1 MNSDSPVS
9 LRISTYRYSSL
20 VYLRNNR
27 PVLWSLRVDAAADIE
42 GAVVRIAVSPDYGA
56 EQRIPLPYLRAGDSY
71 DWRGECPAFDEERLM
86 QLREEEAGHICVEV
100 LDKDGAV
107 LARQE
112 DEFKWLAYN
121 SWAGGYEYPELLAAL
136 TLPNDPAVD
145 CILEETQARMQRT
158 LPWQGYNENVDAVR
172 RCLTA
177 LWDTLAAQNINY
189 ALPPASWRDTG
200 VGQRVRTPSF
210 ILEQRQSTCL
220 DSTLLLAACTA
231 RMGYNPFVILIDGHA
246 FLGIM
251 TENRHLPSPQMT
263 PAATVRNLLK
273 QGKLLVLE
281 TTTLNKDETHEPLS
295 FEVAA
300 ATGAQELFRLSDGD
314 YFQALDIRKLWQ
326 ECGIRPILGGDL
338 VDVAPAPPARDEDE
352 LITEQPRTRMDNW
365 QLKLL
370 DLSLRNN
377 LLNTRTDGKRQLR
390 LLLPDVGTLEDSL
403 AAGGSFRVK
412 SMPETYW
419 TLTSQLQHG
428 KLSDEMQARI
438 SDCVQS
444 MFAKN
449 ELVSLLHESELQ
461 RALQGLYNATKR
473 EMEESGANTLYV
485 ACGFLKWYRKDS
497 RERAYYAPLLLL
509 PVRLTRPSVRAGFT
523 LRGSD
528 EETRINATLLEL
540 LKTEFSLRIPELE
553 GELPTDDSGLDVPTI
568 FNIVRRAV
576 TAQPG
581 WEVEETC
588 TLGTFSFTKYLMWK
602 DMTDRKAQLL
612 QNPIVAQIAAEKRS
626 VFPEQVGF
634 PDVHALDRDVDAA
647 KVFTPLSSDSSQL
660 AAVIAAG
667 RGKSFVLF
675 GPPGTGKSQT
685 ITNMIAHCLA
695 HGKTVLFVAEKAAA
709 LQVVHKR
716 LKRIGLEDFC
726 LELHSNKANKKAVL
740 AQFKAA
746 VEAVSAGAK
755 EDNWSED
762 TSSMADLRSRL
773 NLLPEEMHKTYADGS
788 TLYEAVTLVSEHPD
802 LPDFTPCADDPM
814 TLTRERLHELLTEAG
829 EVALYY
835 GTVRDL
841 PAENRALLAQREY
854 SMGWEEDL
862 ASHLRLSINRR
873 QERHECIASLRHLLH
888 LPESASESVL
898 CGVLPVLAACATPAE
913 KERALALLPSRA
925 AETLRTLKAQL
936 PQAEEYRRQRAELS
950 LSYPETV
957 LSDPELDSLLRECR
971 MATVSWFV
979 PRFFALRRIG
989 KLLQLMASDSRKPNA
1004 LRDLQALVAMREA
1017 KKALAALPADTLPE
1031 LLNRGTELTAKE
1043 VAAAE
1048 TTAAALSPAA
1058 GETEEAAAALLRD
1071 TTGLL
1076 RAAARELAQLSELN
1090 RALTEEQKML
1100 DRLTATDTQS
1110 YPADGAEQLLSF
1122 RAQWRDLVLW
1132 NAKLHDAAH
1141 PDARTLA
1148 DYESRTELNAKDLQT
1163 AVRVALARRRLRA
1176 AADGIDTLKTFSGSL
1191 HEGRI
1196 RRFREA
1202 DEAVMKATSAHIRS
1216 LLVRRVKTAPYG
1228 TEVALL
1234 QRELSKQRGHLPLRQ
1249 LIASVP
1255 NLLTQLKPCM
1265 LMSPLS
1271 VAQYLAADTELF
1283 DMVIFDEASQIPV
1296 WDAVGAIA
1304 RGRNAVIVGDPKQM
1318 PPTSFFSRSKTEEEE
1333 DCTTEQDLESILDEC
1348 IACAI
1353 PQMNL
1358 TWHYRS
1364 KSENLIA
1371 FSNRNYYDQKL
1382 STFPAPVMA
1391 DNALQYHYIGGV
1403 YESGSTKRINQA
1415 EARALVAHV
1424 LDTLRAPDFRYTE
1437 ATSIGIVTFNAQQQ
1451 AYIEDLLEDAR
1462 AEDDSLEP
1470 FFSENNPEAVFVKNL
1485 ENVQGDERGVIYF
1498 STTYGP
1504 DAKGKLSMNFGPL
1517 NLAGGE
1523 RRLNVAVTRARNAM
1537 HVFTSLKPE
1546 DIDLN
1551 RTQARGAA
1559 DLRGFLDYAR
1569 RGAESYL
1576 RLQSAGRS
1584 ADTPDLADVIAA
1596 RLTERGWS
1604 CKCRVGVSDYRVDIA
1619 VESPDRAGEIMA
1631 GITLDGK
1638 AYADAATARDRDVL
1652 RSSVLTGLGWR
1663 LLPVWSMEWWRN
1675 ADACPEKIDARLK
1688 EFRKAGPVKP
1698 AELPSLAEAMEAT
1711 EAESAPAPLAAKPEA
1726 LAPLVAEEYVSYVP
1740 DMVLPPLFE
1749 MSDASLKPHLLAL
1762 VRQEA
1767 PMKEEFLLARLRDI
1781 APLTPALTPALKK
1794 RLAELIAKLAA
1805 QGKFVLAEEEGCRV
1819 LYPTSEL
1826 TPRPRQHGP
1835 RAWDDIPDS
1844 ELLAAVVLVH
1854 AHLKC
1859 IRGCDDHLKGIATFF
1874 GIARLTAPFKT
1885 HLAELMQTSEGQ

>member
-1 MNSDSPVS
+1 MNTASPVS

-20 VYLRNNR
+20 VYLRNSR
-27 PVLWSLRVDAAADIE
+27 PVLWNLLVSAAADIE
-42 GAVVRIAVSPDYGA
+42 GASLRIAVSPDYCA
-56 EQRIPLPYLRAGDSY
+56 EQRIPLPFLRAGDSY
-71 DWRGECPAFDEERLM
+71 DWRGECPAFDDERLM
-86 QLREEEAGHICVEV
+86 ALTEEEPGHICVEV
-100 LDKDGAV
+100 LDQDGTV

-112 DEFKWLAYN
+112 DDFKWLAYN

-145 CILEETQARMQRT
+145 RILEETKAALHRT
-158 LPWQGYNENVDAVR
+158 TEWRGYNEDAAGTR
-172 RCLTA
+172 ACLTA
-177 LWDTLAAQNINY
+177 LWDTLAAQNIDY
-189 ALPPASWRDTG
+189 ALPPKSWRDEG

-210 ILEQRQSTCL
+210 ILEHRQSTCL

-231 RMGYNPFVILIDGHA
+231 RMGYNPFVILTEGHA
-246 FLGIM
+246 FLGVM
-251 TENRHLPSPQMT
+251 TENRPLPSPQMT
-263 PAATVRNLLK
+263 PAATVRNLMK

-281 TTTLNKDETHEPLS
+281 TTALNRDEHREPLP
-295 FEVAA
+295 FGTATAA
-300 ATGAQELFRLSDGD
+300 GEEKLFRLEDGD

-326 ECGIRPILGGDL
+326 ECSIHPILHGDL

-352 LITEQPRTRMDNW
+352 LITEAPRTRMDNW

-390 LLLPDVGTLEDSL
+390 LLLPDVGKLEDKL
-403 AAGGSFRVK
+403 AAGASFRVK
-412 SMPETYW
+412 SIPETYW
-419 TLTSQLQHG
+419 TITSQMQHG
-428 KLSDEMQARI
+428 TATAEMAERI
-438 SDCVQS
+438 GDCVQS

-449 ELVSLLHESELQ
+449 ELVSLLRESELQ
-461 RALQGLYNATKR
+461 RGLQGLYNATKR

-485 ACGFLKWYRKDS
+485 ACGFLKWYRKDAH
-497 RERAYYAPLLLL
+497 ERAYYAPLLLL

-528 EETRINATLLEL
+528 EETRINSTLLEL

-553 GELPTDDSGLDVPTI
+553 GELPTDESGLDVPKI

-576 TAQPG
+576 TSQPG
-581 WEVEETC
+581 WEVAETC

-612 QNPIVAQIAAEKRS
+612 QNPIVAQIAATSRS
-626 VFPEQVGF
+626 VFPEEAGF
-634 PDVHALDRDVDAA
+634 PDVRKLDNDVDAA

-695 HGKTVLFVAEKAAA
+695 HGKKVLFVAEKAAA

-746 VEAVSAGAK
+746 VEAISAGAK
-755 EDNWSED
+755 EDNWNED
-762 TSSMADLRSRL
+762 TYSMADLRSRL
-773 NLLPEEMHKTYADGS
+773 NLLPWEMHKPYPDGG
-788 TLYEAVTLVSEHPD
+788 TLYEAVTLVSEHPE
-802 LPDFTPCADDPM
+802 LPDFTPCADDPL

-835 GTVRDL
+835 GTVRSL
-841 PAENRALLAQREY
+841 PAEKRALLAQREY

-862 ASHLRLSINRR
+862 FAHLTAYTRLAR
-873 QERHECIASLRHLLH
+873 ERHGCLAALRTQLH
-888 LPESASESVL
+888 LPETAEEGVL
-898 CGVLPVLAACATPAE
+898 CGVLPVLAACNTPAE

-925 AETLRTLKAQL
+925 AETLRTLKTLL

-950 LSYPETV
+950 LSYPEKTTE
-957 LSDPELDSLLRECR
+957 DPELDNLLRECR
-971 MATVSWFV
+971 MATVSWFL

-989 KLLQLMASDSRKPNA
+989 KLLQLMASDNRKPNC

-1031 LLNRGTELTAKE
+1031 LLRRGTELTAEE

-1048 TTAAALSPAA
+1048 TTAAALSPAT
-1058 GETEEAAAALLRD
+1058 GETEDSAAALLRD

-1076 RAAARELAQLSELN
+1076 RTAARELAQLSELN
-1090 RALTEEQKML
+1090 RLLAEEQTQL
-1100 DRLTATDTQS
+1100 ARLTATDTTAH
-1110 YPADGAEQLLSF
+1110 PADWAEQLLGF

-1132 NAKLHDAAH
+1132 NAKLNDAAH
-1141 PDARTLA
+1141 PDVRTLA
-1148 DYESRTELNAKDLQT
+1148 AYESRAELSAGDLKT
-1163 AVRVALARRRLRA
+1163 ALRTAIARRRLRA
-1176 AADGIDTLKTFSGSL
+1176 AADGIDTLKTFSGPL
-1191 HEGRI
+1191 HEGHI
-1196 RRFREA
+1196 RHFREA

-1216 LLVRRVKTAPYG
+1216 LLIRGAKTAPYG

-1234 QRELSKQRGHLPLRQ
+1234 QRELSKQRAHMPLRQ

-1255 NLLTQLKPCM
+1255 HLLTQLKPCM

-1283 DMVIFDEASQIPV
+1283 DIVIFDEASQIPV

-1333 DCTTEQDLESILDEC
+1333 DSGTEQDLESILDEC

-1462 AEDDSLEP
+1462 EADDSLEP

-1576 RLQSAGRS
+1576 RLQSAGK
-1584 ADTPDLADVIAA
+1584 ADSTQDLADVIAA
-1596 RLTERGWS
+1596 RLNEKGWS
-1604 CKCRVGVSDYRVDIA
+1604 CKCRVGVSDYRIDIA

-1638 AYADAATARDRDVL
+1638 AYAAAATARDRDVL

-1663 LLPVWSMEWWRN
+1663 LIPVWSMEWWRN
-1675 ADACPEKIDARLK
+1675 NEACLEKIDARLN

-1711 EAESAPAPLAAKPEA
+1711 ETESAPAPVAAKPEIA
-1726 LAPLVAEEYVSYVP
+1726 APLVADAYAAYVP

-1749 MSDASLKPHLLAL
+1749 MSDASLRPHLLAL
-1762 VRQEA
+1762 VRQEG
-1767 PMKEEFLLARLRDI
+1767 PMKEEFLLARLREL
-1781 APLTPALTPALKK
+1781 APLTPALTAPLK
-1794 RLAELIAKLAA
+1794 RRIGELIDKLAA
-1805 QGKFVLAEEEGCRV
+1805 QGKLFRVAEPQGTTLLSAEAA
-1819 LYPTSEL
+1819 L
-1826 TPRPRQHGP
+1826 TVHPRQHGP

-1844 ELLAAVVLVH
+1844 ELLLAIDRVH

-1859 IRGCDDHLKGIATFF
+1859 IRGCDDHLKGVATFF
-1874 GIARLTAPFKT
+1874 GIPRLTAPFKA
-1885 HLAELMQTSEGQ
+1885 HLNELLQAEA